1 MRGGPKMSSFVM
13 AATPLSDAEIEQSLA
28 KIPGWE
34 RQGEVISRTF
44 SFSSYLSGIDFVNRV
59 AELAETDNH
68 HPDIQVGWRKVTLK
82 LSTHS
87 AHGLTQK
94 DFDLAQKVDVLVD

>member
-1 MRGGPKMSSFVM
+1 M
-13 AATPLSDAEIEQSLA
+13 AATPLTDAEIVQALA
-28 KIPGWE
+28 KAPQWKRDGAE
-34 RQGEVISRTF
+34 ISRTF

-59 AELAETDNH
+59 AELAETANH
-68 HPDIQVGWRKVTLK
+68 HPDIHVGWRKVTLK

-94 DFDLAQKVDVLVD
+94 DFDLAQKVDVLVA